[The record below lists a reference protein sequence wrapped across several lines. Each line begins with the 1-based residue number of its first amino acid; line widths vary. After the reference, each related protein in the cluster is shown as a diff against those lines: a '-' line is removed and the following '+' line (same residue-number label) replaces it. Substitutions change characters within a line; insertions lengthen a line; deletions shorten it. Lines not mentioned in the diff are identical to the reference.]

1 MRKLYSVAAFA
12 LAVALF
18 VTVLVMPAPAAHAQG
33 QTGSNWTGFYWNNTN
48 FSGSPAFSRIDPAIN
63 FNWASGS
70 PVPGIIN
77 ADNFSVRW
85 SNRIFFTAG
94 TYRFR
99 AGADDGI
106 RVAIN
111 GQLII
116 NRFSTAPGAFTINTA
131 DVSLAQGDYEIIV
144 DYFEGVGD
152 AGVLFDWLPISAIGA
167 ASPTPVGT
175 AFFATPIPV
184 VPTVQLTPKG
194 VVIVDKANVRSGPGV
209 NYPVVAELFRDTTVL
224 VAARNGI
231 YGMET
236 WFLINLPS
244 GGQGWIYRRVFY
256 PYNIPADL
264 PTSAAT
270 FSAPEGSGQPG
281 DPVVAYEAR
290 GVAKV
295 NVTVRSA
302 PSTRTGT
309 RLGVIPKGGA
319 FLITKLSTNRAWVK
333 VIYDNLTGWV
343 YIPNIT
349 TTTGGLGQLPRGND

>member
-1 MRKLYSVAAFA
+1 
-12 LAVALF
+12 
-18 VTVLVMPAPAAHAQG
+18 
-33 QTGSNWTGFYWNNTN
+33 
-48 FSGSPAFSRIDPAIN
+48 
-63 FNWASGS
+63 
-70 PVPGIIN
+70 
-77 ADNFSVRW
+77 
-85 SNRIFFTAG
+85 
-94 TYRFR
+94 
-99 AGADDGI
+99 
-106 RVAIN
+106 
-111 GQLII
+111 
-116 NRFSTAPGAFTINTA
+116 
-131 DVSLAQGDYEIIV
+131 
-144 DYFEGVGD
+144 
-152 AGVLFDWLPISAIGA
+152 
-167 ASPTPVGT
+167 
-175 AFFATPIPV
+175 
-184 VPTVQLTPKG
+184 